1 MSDDD
6 QRWPHEPDDPGSSEH
21 LEPDPEPDPDPDLG
35 PDVPAVDIP
44 EPPDPDAADVPEGLA
59 GSFWKLVAIFNLAL
73 FAVAL
78 GPMLAVFRGEWVNG
92 GAVFFM
98 GVAVFF
104 YGYVRYQRAKAAFVD
119 DD

>member
-6 QRWPHEPDDPGSSEH
+6 GWPHEPDDPGSPENV
-21 LEPDPEPDPDPDLG
+21 EPDPEPDAEPDLG
-35 PDVPAVDIP
+35 PDVPEVDIP
-44 EPPDPDAADVPEGLA
+44 EPPDPAPEDVPEGLA
-59 GSFWKLVAIFNLAL
+59 RSFWKLVAIFNLAL

-98 GVAVFF
+98 GLAVFF
-104 YGYVRYQRAKAAFVD
+104 YGYARYQRARDEFVD
-119 DD
+119 SD